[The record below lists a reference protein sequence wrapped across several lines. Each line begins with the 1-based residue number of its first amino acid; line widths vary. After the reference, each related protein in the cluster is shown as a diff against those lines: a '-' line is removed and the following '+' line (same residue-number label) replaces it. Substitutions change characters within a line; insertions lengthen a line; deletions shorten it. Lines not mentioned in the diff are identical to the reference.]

1 LRICYFGTYDR
12 DYSRNRIIIEGLR
25 QNGVEVVECHRTLW
39 HGTADKIARAAGG
52 WKQLGFLG
60 QMATTYLA
68 LARDYARA
76 GPHDAVVVGYAGMLD
91 LYPAWLL
98 SRFSRRPL
106 VLDAYLS
113 VYNSIVNERK
123 LAAPGSAKA
132 RLVYALER
140 TACRLADR
148 VLLDTRAHID
158 YFCELYG
165 LEAARFAWVPIGA
178 DDRFFRPANGPVSQA
193 GPVSENWSSLSQETL
208 RAVYHG
214 KYIPTA
220 GVEHILRAAALL
232 AGDPAFAVEFV
243 GEGEGKAEAQAL
255 AAGLGLANVTF
266 LGWMEK
272 EELVRHLH
280 GASVCLGNFGDTP
293 QAQRAVSNKVY
304 EGLALGLPVLTGDTA
319 ANREVVRH
327 GETAYLCPV
336 ADPEAIAA
344 GLRTLKADPGLRA
357 RLSATGLT
365 HYRERF
371 TPAAVGSRVREV
383 LEGLVAP

>member
-1 LRICYFGTYDR
+1 LQICYFGTYDR
-12 DYSRNRIIIEGLR
+12 EYSRNQIIVEGLR

-39 HGTADKIARAAGG
+39 RGTADKIARAAGG

-60 QMATTYLA
+60 KLAATYLA
-68 LARDYARA
+68 LARDYARL

-98 SRFSRRPL
+98 TRLSRRPL

-132 RLVYALER
+132 RLVHALER

-158 YFCELYG
+158 YFCQLYG
-165 LEAARFAWVPIGA
+165 LEEALFAWVPIGA
-178 DDRFFRPANGPVSQA
+178 DDRFFRPAREADSQTGTA
-193 GPVSENWSSLSQETL
+193 SESQSNLRRQTL

-232 AGDPAFAVEFV
+232 GGDPAFAFEFV

-255 AAGLGLANVTF
+255 AADLGLGNVTF

-280 GASVCLGNFGDTP
+280 DAGVCLGNFGDTP

-304 EGLALGLPVLTGDTA
+304 EGLALGLPVLAGDTA

-344 GLRTLKADPGLRA
+344 GLRALKAHPGLRA
-357 RLSATGLT
+357 RLRAAGLA
-365 HYRERF
+365 HYREQF
-371 TPAAVGSRVREV
+371 TPAAVGRRVQEV

>member
-1 LRICYFGTYDR
+1 MRICYFGTYDR
-12 DYSRNRIIIEGLR
+12 DYSRNQITVEGLR

-52 WKQLGFLG
+52 WKQLAFLG
-60 QMATTYLA
+60 KLAATYLA
-68 LARDYARA
+68 LARDYARV

-98 SRFSRRPL
+98 TRFSRRPL

-148 VLLDTRAHID
+148 VLLDTQAHID
-158 YFCELYG
+158 YFCELYS
-165 LEAARFAWVPIGA
+165 LEEARFAWVPIGA
-178 DDRFFRPANGPVSQA
+178 DDRFFRPARGPASQA
-193 GPVSENWSSLSQETL
+193 GPASENRSSPSRETL

-232 AGDPAFAVEFV
+232 GGDPAFAFEFV

-255 AAGLGLANVTF
+255 AADLSLTNVSF
-266 LGWMEK
+266 LGWMEREK
-272 EELVRHLH
+272 LVHHLH
-280 GASVCLGNFGDTP
+280 GADVCLGNFGDTP

-304 EGLALGLPVLTGDTA
+304 EGLALGLPVLAGDTA
-319 ANREVVRH
+319 GNREVVRH
-327 GETAYLCPV
+327 GETAYLCAV

-344 GLRTLKADPGLRA
+344 GLRELKAEPGLRA
-357 RLSATGLT
+357 RLSAAGLA

-371 TPAAVGSRVREV
+371 TPAAVGRRVREV